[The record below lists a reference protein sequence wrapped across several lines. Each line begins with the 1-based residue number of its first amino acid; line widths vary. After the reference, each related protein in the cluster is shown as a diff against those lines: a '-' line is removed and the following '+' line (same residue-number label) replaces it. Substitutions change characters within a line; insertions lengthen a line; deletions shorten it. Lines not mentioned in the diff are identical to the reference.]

1 MQPLITSAHKEQSLG
16 AAVLCGP
23 PVRVGFMPGCPPP
36 DFVITEAH
44 REVPGLAHH
53 TSCCLLSF
61 SSTVS

>member
-1 MQPLITSAHKEQSLG
+1 MWTPCQGGLHARMS
-16 AAVLCGP
+16 
-23 PVRVGFMPGCPPP
+23 PP

-44 REVPGLAHH
+44 REVPRLAHH